1 MAIMLADI
9 TPEQFAAIL
18 EVSRRGWAR
27 MEAET
32 PTPASE
38 SEALANAAI
47 GVIRSGKI
55 TKPDLGRM
63 RTEIDKA
70 TAPPTGRAA
79 QDAAIGRA
87 IR

>member
-1 MAIMLADI
+1 MLTDI

-18 EVSRRGWAR
+18 EVSRRGWTR
-27 MEAET
+27 MEVET
-32 PTPASE
+32 PTPSTKSE
-38 SEALANAAI
+38 ELANAAI
-47 GVIRSGKI
+47 GVIRSGQI

-70 TAPPTGRAA
+70 TAAPTGRAA